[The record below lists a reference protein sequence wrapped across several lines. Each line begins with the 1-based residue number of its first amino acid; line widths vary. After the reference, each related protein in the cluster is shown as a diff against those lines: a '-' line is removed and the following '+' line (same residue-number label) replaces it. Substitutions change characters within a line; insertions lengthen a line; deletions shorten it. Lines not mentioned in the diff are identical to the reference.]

1 MKKLA
6 AILLTLAL
14 IFAFASCGAKN
25 NETTT
30 AEDTSAAETTG
41 EITTEAATEA
51 KETESVTDI
60 SETSAEEQT
69 TQEEKSKIPQ
79 TDEEILA
86 AYTKVMNKA
95 KNDKAGFT
103 LSEWQELPSDPGSR
117 VISKGNTLVGAA
129 LNVANNFMT
138 SEEDAKAK
146 PTVYEKG
153 GDMAAFPIRNTPY
166 GCTLKD
172 ISALKSIK
180 CEELSNGNVKITLV
194 LKDEMN
200 PEPAPAGSGNSPS
213 NTGKVITPLSKSE
226 IDEKLNGGIVS
237 AVAKD
242 INYSL
247 LFHDV
252 TSTVVYNPETDEIV
266 SLNQTTRVTVSGSGK
281 IAGMEIVVDKQEL
294 VNNKEITN
302 LKY

>member
-60 SETSAEEQT
+60 SETSAEET
-69 TQEEKSKIPQ
+69 TEEEKSNVPQ

-95 KNDKAGFT
+95 KNDKAGFA

-172 ISALKSIK
+172 TSALKSIK
-180 CEELSNGNVKITLV
+180 
-194 LKDEMN
+194 
-200 PEPAPAGSGNSPS
+200 
-213 NTGKVITPLSKSE
+213 
-226 IDEKLNGGIVS
+226 
-237 AVAKD
+237 
-242 INYSL
+242 
-247 LFHDV
+247 
-252 TSTVVYNPETDEIV
+252 
-266 SLNQTTRVTVSGSGK
+266 
-281 IAGMEIVVDKQEL
+281 
-294 VNNKEITN
+294 
-302 LKY
+302 